1 MDSLIKQ
8 YVNKMTINNINDFAV
23 KNNINL
29 CENELNLLLELA
41 KNNYQDILTGN
52 DEIVKKKLKNNLA
65 EENYQKI
72 IKLYTEYKEKYQGY
86 L

>member
-23 KNNINL
+23 KHNKNL
-29 CENELNLLLELA
+29 CENELNLLLNIV
-41 KNNYQDILTGN
+41 KNNYQEILNGK
-52 DEIVKKKLKNNLA
+52 DEIVKKKLKENLA

-72 IKLYTEYKEKYQGY
+72 IKLYNEYKEKYQGY

>member
-29 CENELNLLLELA
+29 CENELNLLLNIV
-41 KNNYQDILTGN
+41 KNNYQDILNGQ
-52 DEIVKKKLKNNLA
+52 DEIVKKKLKENLA

-72 IKLYTEYKEKYQGY
+72 IKLYAEYKEKYQGY

>member
-23 KNNINL
+23 KHNINL
-29 CENELNLLLELA
+29 CENELNLLLNIV
-41 KNNYQDILTGN
+41 KNNYQEILNGK
-52 DEIVKKKLKNNLA
+52 DEIVKKKLKENLA
-65 EENYQKI
+65 EENYQRI
-72 IKLYTEYKEKYQGY
+72 IKLYNEYKEKYKGY